1 MSVAFA
7 VFTSDPN
14 LLQCELSRL
23 EADVCLSEAQPF
35 NAVGVGAYAQED
47 VLLHR
52 HPAPPA
58 FRSLSTLWPR
68 LDSEALLYHGR
79 VLPLGILPEENTQPF
94 RYHRWLFCHQGA
106 VRGFPL
112 VRPRL
117 LASLPEFL
125 QRQVRGDTDSEL
137 VFAFFLKLLR
147 DTGRMDDP
155 LLEPPLAAQLLG
167 RTVRLVE
174 QLSAEAGAS
183 KTSELNCIATN
194 GLMLIASRYGSAPL
208 AYALLE
214 GTARCERCGLDA
226 SMTDSRP
233 IVRAHRRRK
242 TVAIASH
249 AVRPSSW
256 IEIPEGTAIAVGRD
270 LNVQRLPI

>member
-1 MSVAFA
+1 MSLAFA

-23 EADVCLSEAQPF
+23 ESEVSLPEVQPLS
-35 NAVGVGAYAQED
+35 AVGVGSYAQED
-47 VLLHR
+47 VLLQR
-52 HPAPPA
+52 HTSPPA
-58 FRSLSTLWPR
+58 LRSLSKLWPR
-68 LDSEALLYHGR
+68 LDSEALLYHGGA
-79 VLPLGILPEENTQPF
+79 LPVGISPEENAQPF
-94 RYHRWLFCHQGA
+94 RYHRWLFCHLGA
-106 VRGFPL
+106 VSEFPR

-137 VFAFFLKLLR
+137 VFAVFLKLLR

-155 LLEPPLAAQLLG
+155 LLEPALAAQLLG
-167 RTVRLVE
+167 RTVRLVA
-174 QLSAEAGAS
+174 QLSSDAGAS
-183 KTSELNCIATN
+183 KTPGLNCIATN
-194 GLMLIASRYGSAPL
+194 GWMLISTRYGSAPL

-226 SMTDSRP
+226 SMSDSRP

-242 TVAIASH
+242 TVVIASH
-249 AVRPSSW
+249 PGRSTSW
-256 IEIPEGTAIAVGRD
+256 MEIPDGSAIAVGRD

>member
-1 MSVAFA
+1 MSMAFA

-23 EADVCLSEAQPF
+23 EAEVSLSEGQPF
-35 NAVGVGAYAQED
+35 NAVGLGAYAQED
-47 VLLHR
+47 VLLQR
-52 HPAPPA
+52 HPALPA
-58 FRSLSTLWPR
+58 LRSLSKLWPR
-68 LDSEALLYHGR
+68 VDSEALLYHGQL
-79 VLPLGILPEENTQPF
+79 LPVGISPEENTQPF
-94 RYHRWLFCHQGA
+94 RHHRWMFCHNGA
-106 VRGFPL
+106 VSEFPR
-112 VRPRL
+112 VRARL

-125 QRQVRGDTDSEL
+125 QRQIRSDTDSEV
-137 VFAFFLKLLR
+137 VFAIFLKLLW

-155 LLEPPLAAQLLG
+155 FLEPAVAAQLLG

-174 QLSAEAGAS
+174 QLAGEAGAS

-194 GLMLIASRYGSAPL
+194 GWMLIAARHGSEPL

-214 GTARCERCGLDA
+214 GTARCQRCGLDA
-226 SMTDSRP
+226 STTDSRP

-249 AVRPSSW
+249 LVRSSSW